1 VEELILPCLPH
12 RVPSLEGRM
21 PKVIGVDV
29 AKDFIVAYDGKK
41 FYVYSPCVKKVSLRK
56 RLPKKAEVKLVSR
69 IDEIATQGDVVV
81 LEQTGSYG
89 VRFAKLFQQVGAKVY
104 IADGKALHRFRNGK
118 RETKNDYVDAQAIRE
133 MYFSSRR
140 KNVHPFH
147 PQRYQLR
154 TIIRHYQRLNKELT
168 RAVNRL
174 KQQLVH
180 LFPEKDYHN
189 LKRYKLFQKLD
200 EIEKELLQHPE
211 SLGLVALSEVRNI
224 KNIITSIDILKKE
237 LESIVKNHPDYE
249 ILRSFELG
257 IIQMAVLIAYYWDIS
272 LFKDKNDFIAYC
284 LMGVR
289 YEQSGESVNS
299 SRTDKS
305 RNEIKGIFF
314 MHFQRAHRSDSPFR
328 PLVMYLRIKSS
339 EYKKRYIKYLD
350 KLFEWIFYALKYR
363 LTFKKVIELSIV
375 EKENQ
380 LQHLEKKIRDPQTK
394 EDQYYYRRLLERY
407 RNTSDL
413 LLVCKDISTSLE
425 EKAKMASEVECQDYY
440 EELKNTNTEET
451 GNENHSSNEGGS
463 ITQVSKGLTGIWRD
477 FNPSTGGEMPIGIYE
492 ALKRRGFEEWP

>member
-1 VEELILPCLPH
+1 
-12 RVPSLEGRM
+12 M

-29 AKDFIVAYDGKK
+29 AKDFIIAYDGRK
-41 FYVYSPCVKKVSLRK
+41 FYVYNPCGKKSSLRK
-56 RLPKKAEVKLVSR
+56 RLPKKAKIEFVEH
-69 IDEIATQGDVVV
+69 IGEIATSGDIVV

-89 VRFAKLFQQVGAKVY
+89 VRFAKFFQQVGAKVY

-154 TIIRHYQRLNKELT
+154 TMIRHYQRLNKELT

-189 LKRYKLFQKLD
+189 FKRYKLFQKLD
-200 EIEKELLQHPE
+200 DIEKELLQHPE
-211 SLGLVALSEVRNI
+211 SCSIVALSEIKNI

-237 LESIVKNHPDYE
+237 FESIVKNHPDYE

-257 IIQMAVLIAYYWDIS
+257 IIQIAVLIAYYWDIS

-305 RNEIKGIFF
+305 RNEVKGIFF
-314 MHFQRAHRSDSPFR
+314 MHFQRAHRSISPLR
-328 PLVMYLRIKSS
+328 PLTMYLKFKNS

-363 LTFKKVIELSIV
+363 ITFEEVIKLSIR
-375 EKENQ
+375 EKEAQ
-380 LQHLEKKIRDPQTK
+380 LRHLEKKIKDPQVK

-407 RNTSDL
+407 RNTGDL

-425 EKAKMASEVECQDYY
+425 KKARKASEVECQDYY
-440 EELKNTNTEET
+440 KELNANMGET
-451 GNENHSSNEGGS
+451 KDGKCSSNEGRD
-463 ITQVSKGLTGIWRD
+463 ITQISEELTGLWRD
-477 FNPSTGGEMPIGIYE
+477 LDPSTGGEMPIGVYG
-492 ALKRRGFEEWP
+492 AFKRRGLKEWP